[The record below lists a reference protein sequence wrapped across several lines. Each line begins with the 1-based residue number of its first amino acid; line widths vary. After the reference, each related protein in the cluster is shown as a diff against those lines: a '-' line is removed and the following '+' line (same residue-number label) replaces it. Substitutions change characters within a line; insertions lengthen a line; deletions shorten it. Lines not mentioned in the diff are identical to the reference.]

1 MASWPAQAQTNLR
14 QGQIQTWDFL
24 ITLSPASSTDE
35 AGSSLLSKCEM
46 SFQSSFLIPGFF
58 RFFLSENRFIFSIYK
73 NNTFITKT
81 FTQSWKVGRL
91 VLKKN
96 HLNSEITTVHILM
109 NVIQV
114 ISTYLSIYDY
124 SFAQMGLCFACCSM
138 AGLRLLSSV
147 NANISNWIVPPP
159 SDVPQFHVFLDFG
172 SLSFSLLYL
181 HSEISLHT
189 CCCFFVDLL
198 TPAPRIWC

>member
-58 RFFLSENRFIFSIYK
+58 RFFLSENRFIFSNYK

-91 VLKKN
+91 VLKKK
-96 HLNSEITTVHILM
+96 ITWIL
-109 NVIQV
+109 
-114 ISTYLSIYDY
+114 
-124 SFAQMGLCFACCSM
+124 
-138 AGLRLLSSV
+138 R
-147 NANISNWIVPPP
+147 
-159 SDVPQFHVFLDFG
+159 
-172 SLSFSLLYL
+172 
-181 HSEISLHT
+181 
-189 CCCFFVDLL
+189 
-198 TPAPRIWC
+198 